1 MFTTHPRKVER
12 RKKGRKRG
20 KGRKRD
26 AVHAEHVSVK
36 ILLMRLSGDR
46 AKVMANVG
54 LRIQG
59 LPDTF
64 FCSRLPRKNRES
76 TVIWRPKVNGETVFP
91 KTGWALHPFSLV
103 ISLVLI
109 LFSFLLN
116 LMSVIWA

>member
-26 AVHAEHVSVK
+26 TVHAEHVSVK
-36 ILLMRLSGDR
+36 ILLMCLSGDR

-54 LRIQG
+54 LMIQG

-64 FCSRLPRKNRES
+64 FVADFPGRIENRLLSGGLK
-76 TVIWRPKVNGETVFP
+76 
-91 KTGWALHPFSLV
+91 
-103 ISLVLI
+103 
-109 LFSFLLN
+109 
-116 LMSVIWA
+116 